1 MTAHPTDPPV
11 ELEPLVLVVDDDR
24 SAREG
29 YAELLEGRG
38 FRVAVAGS
46 AHEAM
51 ASCRHR
57 LPDAVI
63 TDVAL
68 PDRNGFE
75 LAGDLRRDCLPPHAP
90 ILGMT
95 GYWTPDVHERAARAG
110 ITAVLAKP
118 CQPEHLVAELRRVLR
133 SSATRDR

>member
-1 MTAHPTDPPV
+1 MSPHPKEPV
-11 ELEPLVLVVDDDR
+11 ELEPLVLVIDDDR

-46 AHEAM
+46 ADEAK
-51 ASCRHR
+51 ASCRLRH
-57 LPDAVI
+57 PDAVI

-68 PDRNGFE
+68 PDGNGFD
-75 LAGDLRRDCLPPHAP
+75 LAANLRRECLPPHAP

-95 GYWTPDVHERAARAG
+95 GYWATDVHERAARAG
-110 ITAVLAKP
+110 VTTVLAKP
-118 CQPEHLVAELRRVLR
+118 CQPEHLLAELRRVLR
-133 SSATRDR
+133 SSVARDR

>member
-1 MTAHPTDPPV
+1 M

-46 AHEAM
+46 ADEAK
-51 ASCRHR
+51 ASCRQR
-57 LPDAVI
+57 QPDAVI

-68 PDRNGFE
+68 PDGNGFD
-75 LAGDLRRDCLPPHAP
+75 LAADLRRECLPAHAP

-95 GYWTPDVHERAARAG
+95 GYWATDVHERAARAG
-110 ITAVLAKP
+110 VTIVLAKP
-118 CQPEHLVAELRRVLR
+118 CQPEHLLAELRRVLR
-133 SSATRDR
+133 SSVARDR

>member
-1 MTAHPTDPPV
+1 MSAHPKERV

-29 YAELLEGRG
+29 YAELLEDRG

-46 AHEAM
+46 ADEAM
-51 ASCRHR
+51 VACRQHP
-57 LPDAVI
+57 PDAVI

-68 PDRNGFE
+68 PDGNGFD
-75 LAGDLRRDCLPPHAP
+75 LAAHLRRECLPPHAP

-95 GYWTPDVHERAARAG
+95 GYWATDVHERATRAG
-110 ITAVLAKP
+110 VTTVLAKP
-118 CQPEHLVAELRRVLR
+118 CQPEHLLAELRRVLR
-133 SSATRDR
+133 SSVARDR